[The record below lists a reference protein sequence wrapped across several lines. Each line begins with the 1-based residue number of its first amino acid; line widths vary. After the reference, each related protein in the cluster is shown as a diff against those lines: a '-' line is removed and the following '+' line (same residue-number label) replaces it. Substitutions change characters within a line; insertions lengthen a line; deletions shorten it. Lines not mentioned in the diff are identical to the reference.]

1 MTSCR
6 QRHCFNLFC
15 QARPAARA
23 ARRPGNRKDNAA
35 AQPHVLE
42 ECSDRQPCLRPKR
55 ETCMNRPVLLGALT
69 AFLAVMTASLP
80 LLAAGP
86 LPWPWKSKLPP
97 DPALVQ
103 LTSVEGVTV
112 VINKSNPPTVG
123 ITVSATAPT
132 PNYTELQLTPR
143 MGDPKDLI
151 FAFDAKG
158 RPPQDMTIQITEPVT
173 FSVEYIDA
181 PLDKV
186 GVIEVNGASNCKAFS
201 VTENKATEC
210 TSQSAPQ

>member
-1 MTSCR
+1 
-6 QRHCFNLFC
+6 
-15 QARPAARA
+15 
-23 ARRPGNRKDNAA
+23 
-35 AQPHVLE
+35 
-42 ECSDRQPCLRPKR
+42 
-55 ETCMNRPVLLGALT
+55 MNRPVLLGALT

-80 LLAAGP
+80 LLAADP

-103 LTSVEGVTV
+103 LVSVDDVSV
-112 VINKSNPPTVG
+112 VINKSNPPTVA
-123 ITVSATAPT
+123 ITVNAQAPT

-158 RPPQDMTIQITEPVT
+158 RPPQDMTIQVVTPVSFT
-173 FSVEYIDA
+173 VEYADA
-181 PLDKV
+181 PIDKL
-186 GVIEVNGASNCKAFS
+186 GVVEVNAAGNCKAFS

>member
-1 MTSCR
+1 
-6 QRHCFNLFC
+6 
-15 QARPAARA
+15 
-23 ARRPGNRKDNAA
+23 
-35 AQPHVLE
+35 
-42 ECSDRQPCLRPKR
+42 
-55 ETCMNRPVLLGALT
+55 MNRPVLLGALT

-80 LLAAGP
+80 LLAADP

-97 DPALVQ
+97 DPALVE
-103 LTSVEGVTV
+103 LVSVEGVTV

-158 RPPQDMTIQITEPVT
+158 RPPQDMTIQVTEPVT